1 VKFTANAAAA
11 PPHAMDSRRFG
22 LRGAV
27 IDMIVWWWLL
37 VMDMIGLLNSAES
50 FFGFSALFG
59 WLAGKKSIDGWLSFF
74 GQPRTSIPS
83 ICRGI
88 LQNRCKLSPVLKSHS
103 NPKK

>member
-1 VKFTANAAAA
+1 
-11 PPHAMDSRRFG
+11 
-22 LRGAV
+22 
-27 IDMIVWWWLL
+27 
-37 VMDMIGLLNSAES
+37 MDMIGLLNNAES
-50 FFGFSALFG
+50 FLPPSGTVESSVVLVLCLVG
-59 WLAGKKSIDGWLSFF
+59 LLAKKSTDGCHCF

>member
-1 VKFTANAAAA
+1 
-11 PPHAMDSRRFG
+11 
-22 LRGAV
+22 
-27 IDMIVWWWLL
+27 
-37 VMDMIGLLNSAES
+37 MDMIGLLNNAES
-50 FFGFSALFG
+50 FLPPEPLNLHQVAFVLVGL
-59 WLAGKKSIDGWLSFF
+59 LAKSRRMLTDGCHCF